1 MIKVFLLSDLH
12 GNMTAT
18 EAMAREISEIR
29 PDRVIFLGDA
39 VGKGPRNDQTCDW
52 VREHCDT
59 VVGGNWDYG
68 VGYQSF
74 APDVFFWDQLGEERL
89 KWLRELPQE
98 QELRLSG
105 FTFRLIHGRPLK
117 PLMQGYDSDEALMQ
131 AFENTNGKEYDGVIF
146 GDSHRPFMRTAF
158 GHYIMNTGSVG
169 NNLGGVARA
178 HAILLEGDPDATEKT
193 SFRSTLISIPY
204 DNNAEAEIARNTPD
218 LPKQESYIREV
229 LTGHYSR

>member
-18 EAMAREISEIR
+18 EAMSHEIAGIM
-29 PDRVIFLGDA
+29 PDRIIFLGDA
-39 VGKGPRNDQTCDW
+39 VGKGPRNDLTCDW

-59 VVGGNWDYG
+59 FVGGNWDYG

-74 APDVFFWDQLGEERL
+74 APDVFYWNQLGDERL

-98 QELRLSG
+98 QELHLSG

-146 GDSHRPFMRTAF
+146 GDSHRPFMRTTN
-158 GHYIMNTGSVG
+158 GRYVMNTGSVG

-178 HAILLEGDPDATEKT
+178 HAILLEGDPDATEKST
-193 SFRSTLISIPY
+193 FRSTLISIPY

-218 LPKQESYIREV
+218 LPKQGAYIREV

>member
-1 MIKVFLLSDLH
+1 MIKIFLLSDLH

-18 EAMAREISEIR
+18 EAMAREIDGIA

-39 VGKGPRNDQTCDW
+39 VGKGPRNDETCDW

-68 VGYQSF
+68 VGNKAF
-74 APDVFFWDQLGEERL
+74 APDGFFWDQLGEERL
-89 KWLRELPQE
+89 KWLRELPEE
-98 QELRLSG
+98 QELKLSG
-105 FTFRLIHGRPLK
+105 FTFRLFHGRPMK
-117 PLMQGYDSDEALMQ
+117 PLMQGYDPDEVLMK
-131 AFENTNGKEYDGVIF
+131 AFENPQNREYDAVVF
-146 GDSHRPFMRTAF
+146 GDSHRPFIRTTS
-158 GHYIMNTGSVG
+158 GRYIMNTGSVG

-178 HAILLEGDPDATEKT
+178 HAILLEGDPDTEEKT

-204 DNNAEAEIARNTPD
+204 DNKAEAEIARNTPD